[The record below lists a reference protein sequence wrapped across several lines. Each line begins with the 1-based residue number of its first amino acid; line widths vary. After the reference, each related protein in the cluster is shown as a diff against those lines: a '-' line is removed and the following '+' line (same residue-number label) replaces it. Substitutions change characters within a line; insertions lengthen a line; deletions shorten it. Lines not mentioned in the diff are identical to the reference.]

1 MRLKRL
7 LLAPIFLGAC
17 ALIGWPR
24 EALAWGDEGHAI
36 VALIAD
42 HYLAPQAR
50 DQVRALLDGDRSGL
64 VTDTSIASESVW
76 ADRYRDSDR
85 DATRVRYDA
94 TRQWHYIDLEIDSP
108 DVSSACFGHP
118 SIAAGVPA
126 SAGPAQ
132 DCVTDKIDQFESE
145 LKDPHTPI
153 DERRLALQ
161 FLLHFVGDLHQPLHA
176 GDERDQGGNLEQVQ
190 APGLPPANLHRYW
203 DVEFVEAL
211 GRDPGR
217 VAGELIDRIGAAD
230 VRDWNKGTTSD
241 WALESYAVA
250 KAVAYGRL
258 PAPITKHHY
267 ALPPDY
273 VQSARGAVDLQLR
286 RAGVR
291 LAWVLNRSLS

>member
-1 MRLKRL
+1 MLGRLPQAL
-7 LLAPIFLGAC
+7 LLLGVC

-24 EALAWGDEGHAI
+24 GARAWGDEGHAI
-36 VALIAD
+36 VALIAE
-42 HYLAPQAR
+42 HYLAPHAR
-50 DQVRALLDGDRSGL
+50 AQVRALLEGDHSGL
-64 VTDTSIASESVW
+64 VTDRSIASESVW

-85 DATRVRYDA
+85 DTTRVRYEA
-94 TRQWHYIDLEIDSP
+94 TRQWHYIDIEIDSP
-108 DVSSACFGHP
+108 EVGRACFGHP
-118 SIAAGVPA
+118 TIAAGVAA

-132 DCVTDKIDQFESE
+132 DCVADKIDQFEAE

-176 GDERDQGGNLEQVQ
+176 SDERDQGGNLEQVQ
-190 APGLPPANLHRYW
+190 AAGLPPANLHRYW
-203 DVEFVEAL
+203 DVEFVEGL
-211 GRDPGR
+211 GSDPRR
-217 VAGELIDRIGAAD
+217 VAAELIARIDAAD
-230 VRDWNKGTTSD
+230 IQDWEKGTTSD
-241 WALESYAVA
+241 WALESYAVG

-267 ALPPDY
+267 VLPADY
-273 VQSARGAVDLQLR
+273 VQSALSAVDLQLR